1 MAGYFT
7 ESNYENA
14 VLQLLNEELGYNY
27 IYGPDVERD
36 YHSPLYEDVLLPS
49 LQRINKS
56 LPMDAL
62 TEAIY
67 KLKNF
72 ETGTLLQKNMV
83 FMDYLQNGVPVK
95 YYDKGEERST
105 LVYLVDFKNPA
116 SNEFT
121 VANQWTFIE
130 NSEKKTGCDPLCQ
143 WSPARHCGVEVSVP
157 RRNRCFRSIPPAP
170 ELYV

>member
-36 YHSPLYEDVLLPS
+36 YHSPLYEDGLLPS

-72 ETGTLLQKNMV
+72 ETGTLLQ
-83 FMDYLQNGVPVK
+83 VPHEPQTAPRCNPKCSCGLCGFASETGK
-95 YYDKGEERST
+95 YWAE
-105 LVYLVDFKNPA
+105 
-116 SNEFT
+116 
-121 VANQWTFIE
+121 
-130 NSEKKTGCDPLCQ
+130 
-143 WSPARHCGVEVSVP
+143 
-157 RRNRCFRSIPPAP
+157 
-170 ELYV
+170 

>member
-1 MAGYFT
+1 MSGYFT

-27 IYGPDVERD
+27 VYGPDVERD

-62 TEAIY
+62 TEAVY

-72 ETGTLLQKNMV
+72 ETGTLLQKNIPDIKCVTPSFSMRLMICSLSV
-83 FMDYLQNGVPVK
+83 FLRFMQRSSSSLKPNGRFCGRCPVK
-95 YYDKGEERST
+95 AQ
-105 LVYLVDFKNPA
+105 V
-116 SNEFT
+116 
-121 VANQWTFIE
+121 FI
-130 NSEKKTGCDPLCQ
+130 L
-143 WSPARHCGVEVSVP
+143 
-157 RRNRCFRSIPPAP
+157 FSIS
-170 ELYV
+170 